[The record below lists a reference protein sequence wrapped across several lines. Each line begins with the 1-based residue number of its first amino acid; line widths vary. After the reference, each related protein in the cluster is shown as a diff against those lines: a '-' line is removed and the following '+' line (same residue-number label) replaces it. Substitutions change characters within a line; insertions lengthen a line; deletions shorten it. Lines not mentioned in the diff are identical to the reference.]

1 MNFKATACIALGCMS
16 LTVAAQST
24 SVDTLTL
31 SLDQCLEIALNDNPT
46 IKVADMEIQRVDYA
60 KKETIGQLL
69 PTISF
74 GANYNRMV
82 AKQVAYMNMD
92 NFPGMGGGEEEG
104 GEAETQA
111 ASRSKGAG
119 NNGIKMG
126 LDNSYQAGF
135 NASVPLI
142 APQLWK
148 TLKLNDSQ
156 ILQNV
161 EAARAS
167 RLSLVNQV

>member
-92 NFPGMGGGEEEG
+92 NFPGM
-104 GEAETQA
+104 EAEKKSAVRLKHRRPLGRKARETME
-111 ASRSKGAG
+111 SKWVLTTV
-119 NNGIKMG
+119 IR
-126 LDNSYQAGF
+126 Q
-135 NASVPLI
+135 
-142 APQLWK
+142 
-148 TLKLNDSQ
+148 DSTRRF
-156 ILQNV
+156 L
-161 EAARAS
+161 
-167 RLSLVNQV
+167 